1 LRVERQSQPGKP
13 GTPFSIVKLFEAD
26 SLWSY
31 KEFRLFWLS
40 NTIFVIGSGAFPV
53 ALAVVVLD
61 NNGNDPKSLGFIL
74 GARVLA
80 AVLFAPIAGV
90 WADRIPRV
98 KAMIAADFFRAGLV
112 FSLVFLAD
120 PATPYWVL
128 AIVVFLMGMG
138 DALGAP
144 ASQAI
149 LPSLLPEHKLKA
161 GNVARAVVVRT
172 AAIVGP
178 GVGATAVLIFGGPRT
193 FIFTGVFFILGTTL
207 MFFIKENF
215 KPIAE
220 EDKQKFFH
228 DLREG
233 LRTVW
238 AIKWIFALIAST
250 SFQLMF
256 IVGVESVLLPVI
268 TRREFDTNTV
278 FALSA
283 SAFSLGGII
292 GALVSLRLKIKH
304 QGQFSLLMFTML
316 ATTTLA
322 LAFPF
327 SAYIIVGSYFL
338 AGLSIGPWEAFW
350 ATAVQKEVPQELQ
363 GRVFSIDHMGST
375 ALIPLGMV
383 LVGPAAELFGER
395 PMLIAVSIMHVL
407 ISIAVLR
414 VTGVRDLKMPASFWN
429 SSQGEQ
435 LKR

>member
-1 LRVERQSQPGKP
+1 
-13 GTPFSIVKLFEAD
+13 VKLFEAD

-31 KEFRLFWLS
+31 KDFRLFWFS
-40 NTIFVIGSGAFPV
+40 NTIFVIGATAFPV

-80 AVLFAPIAGV
+80 TVFFAPIAGV
-90 WADRIPRV
+90 WADRIPRRY
-98 KAMIAADFFRAGLV
+98 AMIAADLFRAGLV
-112 FSLVFLAD
+112 ISLVFLAD
-120 PATPYWVL
+120 PATPYWML
-128 AIVVFLMGMG
+128 ALVVFLMGIG

-149 LPSLLPEHKLKA
+149 LPSLLPEHKLNA
-161 GNVARAVVVRT
+161 GNVARAIVIRT
-172 AAIVGP
+172 SSIVGP
-178 GVGATAVLIFGGPRT
+178 GVGAGAVLLFGGPET
-193 FIFTGVFFILGTTL
+193 FILTAVVFVIGTA
-207 MFFIKENF
+207 MIFFVNENF
-215 KPIAE
+215 KPIAHE
-220 EDKQKFFH
+220 NKQKFFV

-268 TRREFDTNTV
+268 TRREFETNNV
-278 FALSA
+278 FAVSA
-283 SAFSLGGII
+283 SVFSLGAII
-292 GALVSLRLKIKH
+292 GALISLRLKIKH
-304 QGQFSLLMFTML
+304 QGQFCILVFALLS
-316 ATTTLA
+316 TTTLA

-327 SAYIIVGSYFL
+327 SPYIIIAAYFL
-338 AGLSIGPWEAFW
+338 AGLSVGPWEAFW
-350 ATAVQKEVPQELQ
+350 AAAVQKEVPQELQ
-363 GRVFSIDHMGST
+363 GRVFSVDYMGST

-383 LVGPAAELFGER
+383 LVGPAAELLGEK
-395 PMLIAVSIMHVL
+395 PMLIGVSILHVL
-407 ISIAVLR
+407 ISLSVLK